1 MKNKKL
7 MVVQIIALI
16 LLVISVILNI
26 FLPVHFYNQ
35 GKAYNNKRIYAI
47 NKIAFAGSCLH
58 ELEEYNTRKNQ
69 PNFIYAEERE
79 VFIESVNH
87 LESNRLPKREIYTKD
102 ELKRFDDLNEI
113 DDDQK
118 ELSTASTSY
127 FEEKSESWNEEYFT
141 FERKRDSAKKAKII
155 SLCVLTPITC
165 VLIAGNLILI
175 LNCKK
180 KKQDSV

>member
-7 MVVQIIALI
+7 MAVQIIALI

-26 FLPVHFYNQ
+26 FLPVHFYSQ
-35 GKAYNNKRIYAI
+35 EKTYENKHFYVSDKVSNAGLCAGDV
-47 NKIAFAGSCLH
+47 KIWNSLGRQPDSDYVERF
-58 ELEEYNTRKNQ
+58 EEDLER
-69 PNFIYAEERE
+69 
-79 VFIESVNH
+79 
-87 LESNRLPKREIYTKD
+87 LESNRLQKREIYTKD
-102 ELKRFDDLNEI
+102 ELKWIDELDEI
-113 DDDQK
+113 ENNQK
-118 ELSTASTSY
+118 NIVTASSFY
-127 FEEKSESWNEEYFT
+127 FEEKSEHWKNRGSI

-180 KKQDSV
+180 KKQDSI